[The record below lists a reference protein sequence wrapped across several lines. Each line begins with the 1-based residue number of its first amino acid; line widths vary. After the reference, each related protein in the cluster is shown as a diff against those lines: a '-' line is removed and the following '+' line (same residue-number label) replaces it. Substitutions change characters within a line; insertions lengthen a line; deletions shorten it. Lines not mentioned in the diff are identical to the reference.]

1 MVGIASAAAGA
12 LIIAAL
18 STFGDFAWARWI
30 TSHRAAFGLLHG
42 TLLCLGIGLYLG
54 ALRRRPVRGAITG
67 AAIGLGAAAGY
78 YALATVIGYAAM
90 FVLWMALWA
99 AFGLLQGRGLG
110 EPRWSRGEALG
121 RGALAAVG
129 SGLAFYAISGI
140 WTRPAPGPP
149 NYAYHFYCWTV
160 AFLPGFLALLAGGR
174 ADARRSSP
182 AR

>member
-1 MVGIASAAAGA
+1 MAGIANAVAGA
-12 LIIAAL
+12 LVIAGL

-30 TSHRAAFGLLHG
+30 TSHRAVFGLLHG

-54 ALRRRPVRGAITG
+54 ALRMRPVRGAVAG

-78 YALATVIGYAAM
+78 YALATIMGFAAM

-110 EPRWSRGEALG
+110 EPQSSRGEAVG
-121 RGALAAVG
+121 RGALAALG

-140 WTRPAPGPP
+140 WTRHAPGPSD
-149 NYAYHFYCWTV
+149 YAYHFYCWTV
-160 AFLPGFLALLAGGR
+160 AFLPGFLALLGGW
-174 ADARRSSP
+174 RRRP
-182 AR
+182 

>member
-54 ALRRRPVRGAITG
+54 SLRRRPIRGALTG
-67 AAIGLGAAAGY
+67 AAIGVGAAAGY

-99 AFGLLQGRGLG
+99 GFGLLQGRGLG
-110 EPRWSRGEALG
+110 EPRSSRGEALG
-121 RGALAAVG
+121 RGGLAALG

-149 NYAYHFYCWTV
+149 DYAYHFCCWTV
-160 AFLPGFLALLAGGR
+160 AFLPGFLALLAGGLTG
-174 ADARRSSP
+174 ARRSSP
-182 AR
+182 SP

>member
-1 MVGIASAAAGA
+1 MAGIVKAVAGA

-18 STFGDFAWARWI
+18 NTFGDFVWARWI
-30 TSHRAAFGLLHG
+30 TNHRAAYGLVHG
-42 TLLCLGIGLYLG
+42 SLLCLGIGLYLG
-54 ALRRRPVRGAITG
+54 ALRGRPVRGALAG

-99 AFGLLQGRGLG
+99 GFGLLQGRGLG
-110 EPRWSRGEALG
+110 EPRSSTGQALG

-140 WTRPAPGPP
+140 WTRHGPGPP
-149 NYAYHFYCWTV
+149 DYAYHFFCWTV
-160 AFLPGFLALLAGGR
+160 SFLPGFLALLAQ
-174 ADARRSSP
+174 
-182 AR
+182 